1 MKTLLNEK
9 EDSNNKLI
17 EKIKNEHNL
26 EINELKNKL
35 ETNEVEFKRLND
47 LINEKEIIINEFKRD
62 LSQNKSNIENNLKE
76 MQKYYESKIETL
88 NKEWFEKYEKCLA
101 QNDEKIIEIKAN
113 CLRTIDKTKEEYESQ
128 LIALKN
134 KNNDLSER
142 NSILRLESEARKMT
156 TPFVNPNKS
165 VVKNKNSNVVKV
177 VPNNRS
183 LNNETKQKVSIQ
195 MLDTNNVQIEQTV
208 KLIAPKRKKLIQS
221 DDLYLQYLRDEP

>member
-62 LSQNKSNIENNLKE
+62 LNQNKSNIENNLKE

>member
-47 LINEKEIIINEFKRD
+47 LINQKEIIINEFKRD

-76 MQKYYESKIETL
+76 MQNYYESKIETL

-177 VPNNRS
+177 VPNNRL